1 MEVYDMSTVNIH
13 EAKTHLSAILKR
25 VESGEEI
32 LIAKS
37 GHPIAR
43 ISPLSAA
50 SGKRQPGSAKGSLIV
65 SDSFMDPLPLDLLKE
80 FEQ

>member
-1 MEVYDMSTVNIH
+1 MNTVNIH

-37 GHPIAR
+37 GQPIAR
-43 ISPLSAA
+43 ISPLAPAA
-50 SGKRQPGSAKGSLIV
+50 GKRKPGSAKGRLVV
-65 SDSFMDPLPLDLLKE
+65 SEKFMAPLPLNVLKE
-80 FEQ
+80 FER

>member
-1 MEVYDMSTVNIH
+1 MNTVNIH

-32 LIAKS
+32 LIAKA

-43 ISPLSAA
+43 ISPLSP
-50 SGKRQPGSAKGSLIV
+50 SSDKRKPGSARGKLVV
-65 SDSFMDPLPLDLLKE
+65 SETFMKPLPAAVIKE
-80 FEQ
+80 FGQ

>member
-1 MEVYDMSTVNIH
+1 MNTVNIH

-43 ISPLSAA
+43 LSPLAPA
-50 SGKRQPGSAKGSLIV
+50 KGKRQPGSAKGRIILSET
-65 SDSFMDPLPLDLLKE
+65 FMEPLPSDILRA
-80 FEQ
+80 FEA

>member
-1 MEVYDMSTVNIH
+1 MTTVNIH
-13 EAKTHLSAILKR
+13 DAKTHLSAILKR

-43 ISPLSAA
+43 ISPLSPV
-50 SGKRQPGSAKGSLIV
+50 SGKRQPGSAKGRLVV
-65 SDSFMDPLPLDLLKE
+65 SETFMDPLPHDVLKE

>member
-1 MEVYDMSTVNIH
+1 MNMVNIH

-43 ISPLSAA
+43 ISPLSPA
-50 SGKRQPGSAKGSLIV
+50 SGKREPGSAKGRLIV
-65 SDSFMDPLPLDLLKE
+65 SETFLDPLPDDLLKE

>member
-1 MEVYDMSTVNIH
+1 MNTVNIH
-13 EAKTHLSAILKR
+13 EAKTHFSAILKR

-32 LIAKS
+32 LIARS

-43 ISPLSAA
+43 ISPLSP
-50 SGKRQPGSAKGSLIV
+50 STGKRQPGSAKGKLVISET
-65 SDSFMDPLPLDLLKE
+65 FMEPLPPDVLCD

>member
-1 MEVYDMSTVNIH
+1 MRTINIH

-43 ISPLSAA
+43 ISPLSPA
-50 SGKRQPGSAKGSLIV
+50 SGKRQPGSAKGRLIV
-65 SDSFMDPLPLDLLKE
+65 SENFMDPLPPDIIEE
-80 FEQ
+80 FNK

>member
-1 MEVYDMSTVNIH
+1 MNSVNIH

-32 LIAKS
+32 LIAKA
-37 GHPIAR
+37 GYPIAR
-43 ISPLSAA
+43 ISPLSPA
-50 SGKRQPGSAKGSLIV
+50 SGKRQPGSAKGRLVV
-65 SDSFMDPLPLDLLKE
+65 SETFRDALPLEVLKE

>member
-1 MEVYDMSTVNIH
+1 MSTVNIH
-13 EAKTHLSAILKR
+13 EAKTHLSALLKR

-43 ISPLSAA
+43 ISPLSPS
-50 SGKRQPGSAKGSLIV
+50 SGKRQPGSAKGDLVISET
-65 SDSFMDPLPLDLLKE
+65 FMDPLPPDVLKD

>member
-1 MEVYDMSTVNIH
+1 MNTVNIH

-43 ISPLSAA
+43 ISPLAPA
-50 SGKRQPGSAKGSLIV
+50 PGKRQPGSAKGRLIV
-65 SDSFMDPLPLDLLKE
+65 SETFMNPLPPDVLEK
-80 FEQ
+80 FE

>member
-1 MEVYDMSTVNIH
+1 MNTVNIH

-43 ISPLSAA
+43 ISPLAPS
-50 SGKRQPGSAKGSLIV
+50 SGKRQPGSAKGKLVV
-65 SDSFMDPLPLDLLKE
+65 SEKFMAPLPLDLLKE

>member
-1 MEVYDMSTVNIH
+1 MNTVNIH

-37 GHPIAR
+37 GRPIAR
-43 ISPLSAA
+43 ISPLAPA
-50 SGKRQPGSAKGSLIV
+50 SDKRHPGSAKGKLIV
-65 SDSFMDPLPLDLLKE
+65 SENFMDALPPEVLAE

>member
-1 MEVYDMSTVNIH
+1 MNTVNIH

-43 ISPLSAA
+43 ISPLSPA
-50 SGKRQPGSAKGSLIV
+50 SGKRKPGSAKGKLVV
-65 SDSFMDPLPLDLLKE
+65 SGTFMDPLPADLLRE

>member
-1 MEVYDMSTVNIH
+1 MNTVNIH

-43 ISPLSAA
+43 ISPLSPA
-50 SGKRQPGSAKGSLIV
+50 SGKREPGSAKGRLVV
-65 SDSFMDPLPLDLLKE
+65 SATFSDPLPADLLKE
-80 FEQ
+80 FEK

>member
-1 MEVYDMSTVNIH
+1 MRTVNIH
-13 EAKTHLSAILKR
+13 EAKTHLSALLKR

-43 ISPLSAA
+43 ISPLSPVA
-50 SGKRQPGSAKGSLIV
+50 GKRQPGSAKGKLIV
-65 SDSFMDPLPLDLLKE
+65 SDNFMDPLPSDILRE
-80 FEQ
+80 FNK

>member
-1 MEVYDMSTVNIH
+1 MNTVNIH

-25 VESGEEI
+25 VESGEVI

-43 ISPLSAA
+43 ISPLSPAA
-50 SGKRQPGSAKGSLIV
+50 GKRQPGSAKGRLVV
-65 SDSFMDPLPLDLLKE
+65 SKTFMDPLPPDVLKE

>member
-1 MEVYDMSTVNIH
+1 MNTVNIH

-43 ISPLSAA
+43 ISPLAPA
-50 SGKRQPGSAKGSLIV
+50 SGKRQPGSAKGRLVV
-65 SDSFMDPLPLDLLKE
+65 SKTFMYPLPLYVLKE

>member
-1 MEVYDMSTVNIH
+1 MNTVNIH

-43 ISPLSAA
+43 ISPLSPV
-50 SGKRQPGSAKGSLIV
+50 SGKRQPGSAKGKLVV
-65 SDSFMDPLPLDLLKE
+65 SKTFMDPLPGDLLKE
-80 FEQ
+80 FEK

>member
-1 MEVYDMSTVNIH
+1 VLYVNIH

-37 GHPIAR
+37 GRPIAR
-43 ISPLSAA
+43 ISPLSPF
-50 SGKRQPGSAKGSLIV
+50 SGNRKPGSAKGKLLI
-65 SDSFMDPLPLDLLKE
+65 SETFMEPLPPDVLKE

>member
-1 MEVYDMSTVNIH
+1 MNTVNIH

-43 ISPLSAA
+43 ISPLSPS
-50 SGKRQPGSAKGSLIV
+50 SGKRRPGSSKGKIILAET
-65 SDSFMDPLPLDLLKE
+65 FMEPLPPDILKE
-80 FEQ
+80 FDQ

>member
-1 MEVYDMSTVNIH
+1 MSTVNIH

-37 GHPIAR
+37 GRPIAR
-43 ISPLSAA
+43 ISPLTPA
-50 SGKRQPGSAKGSLIV
+50 SGKRRPGSAKGRLVV
-65 SDSFMDPLPLDLLKE
+65 SETFMEPLPEDALKE
-80 FEQ
+80 FEK

>member
-1 MEVYDMSTVNIH
+1 MNMVNIH

-32 LIAKS
+32 LIAKA

-43 ISPLSAA
+43 ISPLSPA
-50 SGKRQPGSAKGSLIV
+50 SGKRQPGSAKGSLVV
-65 SDSFMDPLPLDLLKE
+65 SETFMDPLPPDLLGE
-80 FEQ
+80 FER

>member
-1 MEVYDMSTVNIH
+1 MNTVNIH

-43 ISPLSAA
+43 ISPLTPA
-50 SGKRQPGSAKGSLIV
+50 SGKRQPGSAKGRLIV
-65 SDSFMDPLPLDLLKE
+65 SDTFMDPLPADVLME
-80 FEQ
+80 FEK